1 MDSREDDI
9 LGLAS
14 SGLLPKEVAELLLS
28 MHDEL
33 VAART
38 AIREKDEE
46 IDGLKEFI
54 REQLLLRKLANSEKY
69 DPSSEQ
75 LLLDLFPEAEAIA
88 ALEDDGETV
97 AVKAHA
103 RRRRPR
109 KKTCTAP
116 ADAPVVD
123 VFHGGDATDSMT
135 RDGISYRRIE
145 DRVVFKAAV
154 IPARVVVE
162 KHHYPQYGAVETED
176 GETNRI
182 VLWENRETDSLGAG
196 ASFIADVVVKK
207 FDDHLPLFRQEE
219 MLRRD
224 GLYFS
229 RQKMAGWLIK
239 SYEMLIPFMD
249 VLKKEVYGCN
259 LLNKDETRLQ
269 VLDVKNKS
277 GKPSKN
283 SFMNVTVG
291 TTYLP
296 EERTYRKLVI
306 YDCSFDRKIETLMD
320 DCRRFGYH
328 GHVMTDGLKG
338 YLRMAPSRHATCWV
352 HAIRAFKKLYKV
364 DRANDHL
371 KQMISLFGKLYKIE
385 DEERAKLEQ
394 GDSTVE
400 GFLSSRKQRASKVID
415 DIYKYAGAIRGF
427 YPERS
432 SMGNAISYLDT
443 YRDNLRTYL
452 DVVEATPDN
461 NVAENAI
468 RPFAVGRKNWLF
480 AKSVDGA
487 DASAAFFSLV
497 ETAKLS
503 NVPVRE
509 YIEFVLTE
517 APRCKSEQ
525 QWRRLLPWN
534 ADLGLVRSR
543 MDARMNAK
551 PDGGRTGEYIFAGA
565 SR

>member
-1 MDSREDDI
+1 MNNRENDI
-9 LGLAS
+9 LKLAKS
-14 SGLLPKEVAELLLS
+14 NLLPREVTELLLS
-28 MHDEL
+28 MNNEL
-33 VAART
+33 IAAQT
-38 AIREKDEE
+38 TIKEKDKE
-46 IDGLKEFI
+46 IDDLKEFI

-69 DPSSEQ
+69 DASSEQ
-75 LLLDLFPEAEAIA
+75 LLLDLFPEAEVITK
-88 ALEDDGETV
+88 LEDDEETV
-97 AVKAHA
+97 TVKEHT
-103 RRRRPR
+103 RKRRPR

-123 VFHGGDATDSMT
+123 VFHGEDAADSMT

-145 DRVVFKAAV
+145 DKIVFKAAV

-176 GETNRI
+176 RETNRI
-182 VLWENRETDSLGAG
+182 VLWENRETDSLGAS

-219 MLRRD
+219 MLQRD

-229 RQKMAGWLIK
+229 RQKMAGWLVK
-239 SYEMLIPFMD
+239 NYEMLIPFMD

-296 EERTYRKLVI
+296 DERDYHRLVI
-306 YDCSFDRKIETLMD
+306 YDCSFDRRNETLMD
-320 DCRRFGYH
+320 DYKRFDYH

-338 YLRMAPSRHATCWV
+338 YLKMTPSRHATCWV
-352 HAIRAFKKLYKV
+352 HAIRAFKKLYRV
-364 DRANDHL
+364 DKSNAHL
-371 KQMISLFGKLYKIE
+371 KQIISLFGQLYRIE
-385 DEERAKLEQ
+385 DEERAKLEH
-394 GDSTVE
+394 GNSTVDE
-400 GFLSSRKQRASKVID
+400 FLSSRKQRASDVID
-415 DIYKYAGAIRGF
+415 DIYKYVGEIRGF
-427 YPERS
+427 YPEKS

-443 YRDNLRTYL
+443 YKDNLRIYL
-452 DVVEATPDN
+452 DAVEATPDN

-468 RPFAVGRKNWLF
+468 RPFTVGRKNWLF
-480 AKSVDGA
+480 AQSVDGA

-517 APRCKSEQ
+517 APRCRSEQ
-525 QWRRLLPWN
+525 DWRRLLPWN
-534 ADLGLVRSR
+534 ADLALVKSR

-551 PDGGRTGEYIFAGA
+551 PDSERTDEYIFAGA